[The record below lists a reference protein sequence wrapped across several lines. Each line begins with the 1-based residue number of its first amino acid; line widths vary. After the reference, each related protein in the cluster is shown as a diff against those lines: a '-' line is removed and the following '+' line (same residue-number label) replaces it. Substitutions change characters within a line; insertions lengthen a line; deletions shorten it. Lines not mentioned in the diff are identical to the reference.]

1 MRSECASAQH
11 GVEAMS
17 PLFTQQA
24 VRSAASLV
32 IALVCTLSIN
42 LFFPVFAQA
51 RVITDVS
58 DPALASAFSTGFD
71 NLPPPVLPSARSF
84 TLTLGGVAVSVTA
97 PSSAPSLLD
106 GCPLGC
112 HLTAWGGGGI
122 TPRRP
127 IHRSITWGMAI
138 PPPDRR

>member
-71 NLPPPVLPSARSF
+71 NLTPPVLPSARSF

-97 PSSAPSLLD
+97 PSSAPPCS
-106 GCPLGC
+106 
-112 HLTAWGGGGI
+112 TAV
-122 TPRRP
+122 
-127 IHRSITWGMAI
+127 RSAAT
-138 PPPDRR
+138 